1 MKPESLRIGNIVNVV
16 RCNEQ
21 YRHPPRLGTRELSG
35 YDLFHI
41 EMANLVVEPISITE
55 SMLLRSN
62 MDQNKDY
69 ENRFTIHDK
78 ENHRRNSGRWVTR
91 RFLDLPL
98 DTPFMRFD
106 GLCDCYYWHELQNLF
121 FCLSG
126 GKELTLK
133 EE

>member
-1 MKPESLRIGNIVNVV
+1 LQHDPEKPKGTIKI
-16 RCNEQ
+16 NE
-21 YRHPPRLGTRELSG
+21 YTGGIHTGEISKWIWKFT
-35 YDLFHI
+35 
-41 EMANLVVEPISITE
+41 PIPITLD
-55 SMLLRSN
+55 MLMRSN
-62 MDQNKDY
+62 LEQNRDY
-69 ENRFTIHDK
+69 ENRFTIHDE